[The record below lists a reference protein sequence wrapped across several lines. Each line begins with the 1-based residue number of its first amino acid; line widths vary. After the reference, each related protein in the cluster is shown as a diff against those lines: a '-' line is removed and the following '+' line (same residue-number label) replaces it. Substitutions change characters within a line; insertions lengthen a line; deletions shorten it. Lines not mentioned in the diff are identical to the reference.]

1 MKISRRKESS
11 KEGQTNLSDF
21 RSGQSE
27 FLGQVKVYSST
38 LRSSHEDTE
47 EDVPNMI

>member
-1 MKISRRKESS
+1 MKISRRKGSS

-38 LRSSHEDTE
+38 GVVMKILKKMFLT
-47 EDVPNMI
+47 